1 MNNEEKQSERG
12 NVGLGTTDPVGL
24 GLPVEV
30 IKNHM
35 NNEEK
40 QFIVSILSQLQVN
53 PSASNALET
62 VAMVQAILAKLK
74 VEEDKK

>member
-1 MNNEEKQSERG
+1 
-12 NVGLGTTDPVGL
+12 
-24 GLPVEV
+24 
-30 IKNHM
+30 M

-74 VEEDKK
+74 VEEVTKEK